1 MTLPTDIILPE
12 PQDFTENP
20 AVFVD
25 DLVNSLQEMYENI
38 TNSFNGTFRNN
49 TDIDGTQWVPSLNGS
64 VAGTFSYISSTGQL
78 GWVFRQGIMVD
89 VWGHIAW
96 SATTASGTLSINL
109 PYEVINA
116 DSSLLFTGECN
127 TSGITFSTGTAASVT
142 AIPGTFTAN
151 IYTYGS
157 GIALTQMTVPS
168 SGALN
173 FHLRYIGVSLE

>member
-20 AVFVD
+20 SVFVD

-49 TDIDGTQWVPSLNGS
+49 TDIDGTQWVPTLSGSGGGAFTYILN
-64 VAGTFSYISSTGQL
+64 TGQL

-96 SATTASGTLSINL
+96 SAATATGNLIVNL
-109 PYEVINA
+109 PYEVLNA
-116 DSSLLFTGECN
+116 DSALPFIGECN
-127 TSGITFSTGTAASVT
+127 TSGITYAAGSAASISAV
-142 AIPGTFTAN
+142 PGTYTAN
-151 IYTYGS
+151 VYTYGS
-157 GIALTQMTVPS
+157 GISLSNLGVTA
-168 SGALN
+168 SGVLN
-173 FHLRYIGVSLE
+173 FHLRYIGVALE